1 MSFGTKSTTTCQC
14 LKYLGGLN
22 KSQNYLS
29 TRVQKSWLRP
39 RMISQL
45 EGFMESCDW
54 GHLSGSGKQTKHEAF
69 AERNTLIHVHYEQL
83 RYTGPVVIYLLRLMY
98 PTALSDWK
106 CSVNMFFWMVVKL
119 LVIQKR
125 ILLQHF
131 VIELNCFQCSHWLV
145 KLMMILCG
153 VTDTLH
159 FNLSSITFKGLSK
172 LVILNYLGITTLVM
186 CFDSIA

>member
-1 MSFGTKSTTTCQC
+1 
-14 LKYLGGLN
+14 
-22 KSQNYLS
+22 
-29 TRVQKSWLRP
+29 
-39 RMISQL
+39 
-45 EGFMESCDW
+45 
-54 GHLSGSGKQTKHEAF
+54 
-69 AERNTLIHVHYEQL
+69 
-83 RYTGPVVIYLLRLMY
+83 
-98 PTALSDWK
+98 
-106 CSVNMFFWMVVKL
+106 MVVKL

-145 KLMMILCG
+145 NLMMILFG